1 MVKEKQK
8 SAGFMAAAHKSL
20 RQMIISREFLRGG
33 RVLLSAEMH
42 PGARIFLKTGRRA
55 SGAAMFNM
63 AKNNTRYGILVFVF
77 CTKIRDNGDNKIPG
91 MENFPESETE

>member
-1 MVKEKQK
+1 MYWISLVCSTFFMQK
-8 SAGFMAAAHKSL
+8 NGIGFDPTPTF
-20 RQMIISREFLRGG
+20 IIE
-33 RVLLSAEMH
+33 
-42 PGARIFLKTGRRA
+42 PIFLKTGRRA
-55 SGAAMFNM
+55 GGAAMFNM